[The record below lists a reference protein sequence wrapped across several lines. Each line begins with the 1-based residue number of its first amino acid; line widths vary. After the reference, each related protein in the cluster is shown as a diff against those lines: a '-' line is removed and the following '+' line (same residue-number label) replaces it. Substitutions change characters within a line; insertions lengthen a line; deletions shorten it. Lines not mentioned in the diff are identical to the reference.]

1 MVSEAINCPK
11 NKQECKVWQKLPRSG
26 NVVINKDDLKHWK
39 CEDEENL
46 AMEVFIKIINLTE
59 K

>member
-1 MVSEAINCPK
+1 MQGLA
-11 NKQECKVWQKLPRSG
+11 KVATFR

-46 AMEVFIKIINLTE
+46 AMEVFIKTINLTE

>member
-1 MVSEAINCPK
+1 MQGLA
-11 NKQECKVWQKLPRSG
+11 KVATFR

-46 AMEVFIKIINLTE
+46 AMEVFIQTINLT
-59 K
+59 KKVNSCL